1 MRHFSGPSMVHD
13 GPPWYIPERPLKAVD
28 EAQQDSMEANLG
40 QNSMDATL
48 GQDATAQTLS
58 TQLLAD

>member
-1 MRHFSGPSMVHD
+1 MG
-13 GPPWYIPERPLKAVD
+13 PERPLKAVD
-28 EAQQDSMEANLG
+28 EAQEDSMEENLG
-40 QNSMDATL
+40 QNSMEATL